1 MVPFRTIALGQERLK
16 RMLARVDAT
25 TPSMAYGCLLHVR
38 KERARDTLGLITLSG
53 ESLPL
58 TPRLL
63 TALAD
68 TPLLLAGQTRVTLGL
83 LDPGQLAEPDR
94 VLDSVLLQVLP
105 ELVDVPGA
113 DPEDDDVEV
122 LAGVEALVSAETL
135 LQPLVLL
142 LPSRPSGWP
151 A

>member
-16 RMLARVDAT
+16 LMLARAGAAT
-25 TPSMAYGCLLHVR
+25 PMMAYGCLLHVR
-38 KERARDTLGLITLSG
+38 KERARATLGIITLSG

-63 TALAD
+63 AALAD
-68 TPLLLAGQTRVTLGL
+68 EPILLAGQTRVALGL

-94 VLDSVLLQVLP
+94 SLDAILLQVLP
-105 ELVDVPGA
+105 ELIEVPGVS
-113 DPEDDDVEV
+113 PDDEEIEV
-122 LAGVEALVSAETL
+122 LAGVEALVSADTL

-142 LPSRPSGWP
+142 LHSRPAGWP